1 MSLAGKIA
9 LITGITTVMGEIF
22 EPYETA
28 NSLAPSLIRTRAVKR
43 ITPKQIEAHHH
54 YILVKRLG
62 EPEDIANAALF
73 LASEGDSLI
82 STANLSISVNNQVGL

>member
-9 LITGITTVMGEIF
+9 LITDVTSVMGENF
-22 EPYETA
+22 EPHETA
-28 NSLAPSLIRTRAVKR
+28 NSLAPSLIRNRAVKR
-43 ITPKQIEAHHH
+43 IIPKEIQADHH

-73 LASEGDSLI
+73 LASDEDSLI
-82 STANLSISVNNQVGL
+82 STADLRISVNIQVGL

>member
-1 MSLAGKIA
+1 MSLAGKIP
-9 LITGITTVMGEIF
+9 LITGVTAVMGEKF
-22 EPYETA
+22 EPHETA

-43 ITPKQIEAHHH
+43 ITPKEIEAHHH

-73 LASEGDSLI
+73 RASEEDSII
-82 STANLSISVNNQVGL
+82 STANLPVSVNIQVGL

>member
-9 LITGITTVMGEIF
+9 LITGVTAVMGEKLG
-22 EPYETA
+22 PHETT
-28 NSLAPSLIRTRAVKR
+28 NSLAPSLTRTRTVKR
-43 ITPKQIEAHHH
+43 ITPKQIEAHQH

-73 LASEGDSLI
+73 LASDEDSLI
-82 STANLSISVNNQVGL
+82 STPILPISVNNQVGL

>member
-9 LITGITTVMGEIF
+9 LITGVTSVMGEKF
-22 EPYETA
+22 EPHETA

-43 ITPKQIEAHHH
+43 ITPKEIEAHHH

-73 LASEGDSLI
+73 LASDEDSLI
-82 STANLSISVNNQVGL
+82 STADVRISVNIQAGL

>member
-9 LITGITTVMGEIF
+9 LITGVTAVMGENF
-22 EPYETA
+22 APHETA
-28 NSLAPSLIRTRAVKR
+28 NSLAPGLIRTRAVKR
-43 ITPKQIEAHHH
+43 ITPKEIEAHHH

>member
-9 LITGITTVMGEIF
+9 LITGVTSVMGEKF
-22 EPYETA
+22 EPHETA

-43 ITPKQIEAHHH
+43 ITPKEIEAHHR

-62 EPEDIANAALF
+62 EPEDIANVALF
-73 LASEGDSLI
+73 LASDEDSLI
-82 STANLSISVNNQVGL
+82 STANLPISISIQVGL

>member
-9 LITGITTVMGEIF
+9 LISRVTAVMGEKF
-22 EPYETA
+22 EPHETA
-28 NSLAPSLIRTRAVKR
+28 ISLAPSLIRTRAVKR
-43 ITPKQIEAHHH
+43 ITTKEIEAHHH

-73 LASEGDSLI
+73 RASEEDSII
-82 STANLSISVNNQVGL
+82 STANLPVSVNIQVGL

>member
-9 LITGITTVMGEIF
+9 VIPGAAAMEKKF
-22 EPYETA
+22 EPHETA

-43 ITPKQIEAHHH
+43 ITPKEIEAHHH

-73 LASEGDSLI
+73 LASDEDSLI
-82 STANLSISVNNQVGL
+82 STADLRISVNIQVGL

>member
-9 LITGITTVMGEIF
+9 LITCLISVKGEKF
-22 EPYETA
+22 EPHETA

-43 ITPKQIEAHHH
+43 ITSKQIEAHHH

-73 LASEGDSLI
+73 LASDGNSLI
-82 STANLSISVNNQVGL
+82 LTANLPISVNNQVGL

>member
-9 LITGITTVMGEIF
+9 LITAVMGKKF
-22 EPYETA
+22 EPHETA

-43 ITPKQIEAHHH
+43 ITSKQIEAHHH

-73 LASEGDSLI
+73 LASDGNSLI
-82 STANLSISVNNQVGL
+82 LIANLPISVNNQVGL

>member
-9 LITGITTVMGEIF
+9 VITGAAAMEDKF
-22 EPYETA
+22 EPHETA

-43 ITPKQIEAHHH
+43 ITPKEIEAHHH
-54 YILVKRLG
+54 YFLVKRLG

-73 LASEGDSLI
+73 LASEEDSLI
-82 STANLSISVNNQVGL
+82 STANLPISVNIQVGL

>member
-9 LITGITTVMGEIF
+9 LITGVTSVMGEKF
-22 EPYETA
+22 EPHETA

-43 ITPKQIEAHHH
+43 ITPKEIEAHHR

-62 EPEDIANAALF
+62 EPEGIANAALF
-73 LASEGDSLI
+73 PASDENSLI
-82 STANLSISVNNQVGL
+82 STANLPISVSIQVGL